1 MAQRHPLPGKKLV
14 GILTEMSAEME
25 RINYI
30 VIGAGINVNTQPEDF
45 PDDLRETATSLS
57 IIKGEP
63 VSRLK
68 LFVEILTA
76 MEELYLDVEMN
87 GFASVLREWRKYA
100 VTLGQEVNV
109 ISVNETFSGTAVDI
123 DEDGALLIDTGAGY
137 RRVLAGDVSIRP
149 RQK

>member
-1 MAQRHPLPGKKLV
+1 M
-14 GILTEMSAEME
+14 
-25 RINYI
+25 
-30 VIGAGINVNTQPEDF
+30 
-45 PDDLRETATSLS
+45 
-57 IIKGEP
+57 
-63 VSRLK
+63 
-68 LFVEILTA
+68 EILTA